1 MSEKKNM
8 NCKRISNQRG
18 ENIEDKFPLDPHIAY
33 AYRTQNSSC
42 SIDFSLVDQDF
53 WFMQLC
59 KLIIKHF
66 NNCKKY
72 TFQVGH

>member
-53 WFMQLC
+53 WFM
-59 KLIIKHF
+59 
-66 NNCKKY
+66 
-72 TFQVGH
+72 